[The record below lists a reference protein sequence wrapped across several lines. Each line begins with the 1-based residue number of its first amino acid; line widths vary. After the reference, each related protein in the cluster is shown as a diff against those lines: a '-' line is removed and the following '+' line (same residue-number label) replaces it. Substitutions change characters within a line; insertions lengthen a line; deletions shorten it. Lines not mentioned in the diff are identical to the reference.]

1 MLATYRIAAV
11 LVALHAVVAA
21 AAADDAY
28 TIVTHWNAVPSGT
41 SFDIDLLTGCADKCT
56 ATPGCYQWTWN
67 YGHVPRYYCFVST
80 SLVWGGVVNGHITSG
95 CMPSKVKGC
104 GVIPHPPHPLHRNI
118 RLNGRSGVHQKAQN
132 PSAVLEW

>member
-41 SFDIDLLTGCADKCT
+41 SFDIDVLTGCADKCVLPHQI
-56 ATPGCYQWTWN
+56 ATNGLGTMGTCRGTIALSALRWC
-67 YGHVPRYYCFVST
+67 GE
-80 SLVWGGVVNGHITSG
+80 VW
-95 CMPSKVKGC
+95 
-104 GVIPHPPHPLHRNI
+104 
-118 RLNGRSGVHQKAQN
+118 
-132 PSAVLEW
+132 